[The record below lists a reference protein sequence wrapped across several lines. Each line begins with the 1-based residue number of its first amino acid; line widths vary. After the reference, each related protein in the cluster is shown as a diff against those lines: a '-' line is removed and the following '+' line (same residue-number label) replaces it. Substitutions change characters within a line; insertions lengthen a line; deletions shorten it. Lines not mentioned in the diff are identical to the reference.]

1 MLEIKESLLKEFAE
15 LAVVIGTNV
24 QKGQLIQIN
33 APVEAYK
40 LVEKC
45 VEVAY
50 KQGACRV
57 QVDWQDNPITRL
69 GFENMTTEELC
80 EIPDWQIDKIK
91 YGIGRGICYLHI
103 ISDDPDLL
111 NGIDPNKIKEASLAR
126 MKKTKPFQYY
136 SMNNIGQWSIVA
148 YPNIKWAKKVFP
160 DKEDDEALKALWDAI
175 LMTSRVEEGK
185 TIENWKA
192 HNAEIQKHTKL
203 MNDYNFKELHFKNS
217 LGTDLKVGLIKDHI
231 WEGGCDKAKGN
242 GAMFNPNI
250 PTEEV
255 FTMPNRYDIEGK
267 VYSTKPL
274 SYNGNLIENFN
285 LTFKD
290 GKVVEFHAEKNEEV
304 LKNLLEMDEGSKSLG
319 EVALIS
325 YDSPISNS
333 GILFYDT
340 LFDENASCHLA
351 LGACYPTNVKGGT
364 ELTTEKLYELG
375 GNDSMNHVDFMF
387 GSKDMSVIGTTY
399 DGKEIEVFKDGNFCI

>member
-1 MLEIKESLLKEFAE
+1 MLEIKENLLKEFAE
-15 LAVVIGTNV
+15 LAVIIGSNV
-24 QKGQLIQIN
+24 QKGQPLVIS

-50 KQGACRV
+50 KQGASRV
-57 QVDWQDNPITRL
+57 SIDWNDNPITRL
-69 GFENMTTEELC
+69 GYENMTVEELC
-80 EIPDWQIDKIK
+80 DIPDWSIDKIK
-91 YGIGRGICYLHI
+91 YGIDKKCCYLHI

-111 NGIDPNKIKEASLAR
+111 NGIDPSKVKKASIAR
-126 MKKTKPFQYY
+126 MSKVKPFQYY
-136 SMNNIGQWSIVA
+136 TMNNIGQWSIVA

-160 DKEDDEALKALWDAI
+160 NKSDEDALKALWDAI
-175 LMTSRVEEGK
+175 SMTSRVEVGK
-185 TIENWKA
+185 TVDNWKK
-192 HNAEIQKHTKL
+192 HNEEIQKHTKL

-231 WEGGCDKAKGN
+231 WEGGCDFAKGN
-242 GAMFNPNI
+242 GAQFNPNI

-255 FTMPNRYDIEGK
+255 FTMPNRFEIEGI
-267 VYSTKPL
+267 VYSSKPL

-290 GKVVEFHAEKNEEV
+290 GKVIECHAEKNEEV
-304 LKNLLEMDEGSKSLG
+304 LKNLLDMDEGSKSLG

-364 ELTTEKLYELG
+364 ELTSEELYKIG

-387 GSKDMSVIGTTY
+387 GTKDMSVIGVTY